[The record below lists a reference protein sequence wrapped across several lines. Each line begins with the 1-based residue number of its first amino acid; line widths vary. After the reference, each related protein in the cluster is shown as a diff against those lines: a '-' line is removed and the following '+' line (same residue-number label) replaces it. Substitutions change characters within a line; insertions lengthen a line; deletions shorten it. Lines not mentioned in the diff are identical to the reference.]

1 MVIASSRHDT
11 VESDRSCHDISYS
24 NAHVAHVAQLAHVAH
39 VAHVAHLTRL

>member
-24 NAHVAHVAQLAHVAH
+24 NAHVAHLAHVAH